1 MEPQRLVCPKC
12 WLDFFNTEAFEKT
25 CTAEDDHYSIPET
38 IGIYTVDEIR
48 TASSR
53 CNWCSFIATFLDSS
67 QPGETQVKVVLLPS
81 RESYHATPS
90 GRNVFFVRVY
100 YLLGEEEVNIGMESL
115 YAFTTSED
123 KASEYV
129 TARPLRVDVGSN
141 AACDQI
147 QTWLDNCEGHKGCSS
162 SYTNALLPTR
172 VIEVSPVDQEEP
184 RVVESGGQR
193 GTYTTLSYCW
203 GKVPFETLNTL
214 NYAQCSK
221 ALNMSTLPLTVQ
233 EAITITRKLSI
244 PYLWV
249 DALCIIQDSDDDK
262 SGEISSMKDVYA
274 CSALTI
280 VAASAEA
287 VAEGFLQDRPP
298 PKDLFVIPYRIKP
311 DLFGSFS
318 FGKLSTASYDERSEP
333 LAKRAWTLQEQFL
346 AQRSVTFTVHTMLW
360 TCRAGTRTFGDSF
373 HYSYSGSWERS
384 YTLNLDKLLLD
395 EEEARAC
402 NYDALTSWCRLVMVY
417 SLRLASLES
426 DKLNAIA
433 GVASLP
439 SFSSAL
445 GPSYHAG
452 MWSYKFALQLT
463 WYVEHQHESLPGIEL
478 PSYLPKAYR
487 APSWSWASIEGGV
500 ICFNDIFA
508 PVHYPI
514 TMCEIMKCIVTAKAE
529 ENPFGEIIS
538 GYLVLRGPVRK
549 AWVFPQTSNLALLPT
564 SDSGDSILSYQA
576 AYKQHFEDFVT
587 QNPDV
592 DPDDETLH
600 GTWNNNT
607 VATCDESR
615 FTEPML
621 VVCLAVSSELGD
633 AKSVSGLLLL
643 EGVEGTYTRLGQF
656 MRARKKDFTRNDSIL
671 EEVIVV

>member
-12 WLDFFNTEAFEKT
+12 WLDFFNTEAFERT
-25 CTAEDDHYSIPET
+25 CTAEDDHYCIPNT

-53 CNWCSFIATFLDSS
+53 CNWCRFIATFLDDSK
-67 QPGETQVKVVLLPS
+67 PGQTRVKTVLLPS
-81 RESYHATPS
+81 RESYHATPY

-100 YLLGEEEVNIGMESL
+100 YLLGEEEINIGMESL

-129 TARPLRVDVGSN
+129 TARPLRVDVGSD
-141 AACDQI
+141 AARDQI
-147 QTWLDNCEGHKGCSS
+147 QTWLDDCKGHKSCST

-172 VIEVSPVDQEEP
+172 VIEVTPVDQEEP

-203 GKVPFETLNTL
+203 GKVPFESLNTS
-214 NYAQCSK
+214 NYAQYSK
-221 ALNMSTLPLTVQ
+221 ALNISTLPLTIQ
-233 EAITITRKLSI
+233 EAITTTRKLSI
-244 PYLWV
+244 PYLWI

-262 SGEISSMKDVYA
+262 NGEISSMKDVYA

-280 VAASAEA
+280 VAASAKA
-287 VAEGFLQDRPP
+287 VAEGFLQDRPRTT
-298 PKDLFVIPYRIKP
+298 DVLVIPFRMKS

-318 FGKLSTASYDERSEP
+318 FGKLSTASHDERSEP
-333 LAKRAWTLQEQFL
+333 LAKRAWTLQEQLL
-346 AQRSVTFTVHTMLW
+346 AQRSVTFTSHTMLW
-360 TCRAGTRTFGDSF
+360 TCKAGTRTFGDSF
-373 HYSYSGSWERS
+373 HYPYSGSWERS

-402 NYDALTSWCRLVMVY
+402 KYDALTSWCRLVTTY

-439 SFSSAL
+439 SISSAL
-445 GPSYHAG
+445 GPIYHAG
-452 MWSYKFALQLT
+452 LWTYKFALQLT
-463 WYVEHQHESLPGIEL
+463 WYVEHEHESLAGIEL
-478 PSYLPKAYR
+478 PSYRPKAYR

-514 TMCEIMKCIVTAKAE
+514 TICQIIECIVKPKIE
-529 ENPFGEIIS
+529 ENPFGEIMS
-538 GYLVLRGPVRK
+538 GYLKLRGPVRK
-549 AWVFPQTSNLALLPT
+549 AWVFPQTSNLALHLT
-564 SDSGDSILSYQA
+564 SDSGNILLSYQD
-576 AYKQHFEDFVT
+576 AYKQYIEDFVT

-592 DPDDETLH
+592 DLDDETLH

-615 FTEPML
+615 FTEPIL
-621 VVCLAVSSELGD
+621 VFCLAVSSERGD
-633 AKSVSGLLLL
+633 PKSVSGLLLS
-643 EGVEGTYTRLGQF
+643 ETAQGSYTRVGQF
-656 MRARKKDFTRNDSIL
+656 MRARKKDFVRNESIV
-671 EEVIVV
+671 EEVMIV

>member
-1 MEPQRLVCPKC
+1 MEPQRLVCPRC

-25 CTAEDDHYSIPET
+25 CTAEDDHYSIPKT
-38 IGIYTVDEIR
+38 IGIYTINEIR

-53 CNWCSFIATFLDSS
+53 CNWCSFIATFLDGS

-90 GRNVFFVRVY
+90 GRNIFFVRVY

-123 KASEYV
+123 KASVYV
-129 TARPLRVDVGSN
+129 TARPLRVDVSSD

-147 QTWLDNCEGHKGCSS
+147 QTWLDDCRGHKGCSS

-184 RVVESGGQR
+184 RVVESDGQR

-214 NYAQCSK
+214 NYAQWSK
-221 ALNMSTLPLTVQ
+221 ALNISTLPLTVQ
-233 EAITITRKLSI
+233 EAIAITRKLSI
-244 PYLWV
+244 PYLWI
-249 DALCIIQDSDDDK
+249 DALCIIQNSEDDK
-262 SGEISSMKDVYA
+262 NGEISSMKDVYA

-280 VAASAEA
+280 VAASANA
-287 VAEGFLQDRPP
+287 VAEGFLQDRPRRTEV
-298 PKDLFVIPYRIKP
+298 FVMPFRINP

-333 LAKRAWTLQEQFL
+333 LAKRAWTLQEQLL
-346 AQRSVTFTVHTMLW
+346 AQRSVTFTGHTMLW

-373 HYSYSGSWERS
+373 HYPYSGSWERS
-384 YTLNLDKLLLD
+384 YSLNLDKLLLD

-402 NYDALTSWCRLVMVY
+402 KYDALTSWCRLVTVY

-433 GVASLP
+433 GVASLT

-478 PSYLPKAYR
+478 PSYQPKAYR

-514 TMCEIMKCIVTAKAE
+514 TICEIIECVATPKTE
-529 ENPFGEIIS
+529 ENPFGEIVS
-538 GYLVLRGPVRK
+538 GYLELRGPVRK
-549 AWVFPQTSNLALLPT
+549 GWVFPQTSNLVLLPT
-564 SDSGDSILSYQA
+564 SDSGNILLSCED
-576 AYKQHFEDFVT
+576 AYKQHIEDFVT
-587 QNPDV
+587 QHPDV
-592 DPDDETLH
+592 DLDDETLH

-621 VVCLAVSSELGD
+621 VFCLAVSSERGD
-633 AKSVSGLLLL
+633 PKSVSGLLLS
-643 EGVEGTYTRLGQF
+643 ETAQGSYTRVGQF
-656 MRARKKDFTRNDSIL
+656 MRARKKDFVRNEL
-671 EEVIVV
+671 IVREIIIV